1 MPSRT
6 SRQWRCTPLTWPS
19 WCEEMISKYG
29 GDVLNKGYHVTT
41 TIDSTLQ
48 TGADVAIADGLRVYD
63 HRHGW
68 HGVEQHFD
76 VAADADAPA
85 LAKHLVGAFTQGG
98 LRAVIVA
105 RTNDDGG
112 VTVVQSD
119 KTELTLPA
127 SASLW
132 TGKKP
137 NY

>member
-1 MPSRT
+1 MHAKPHEPPVEVYAPYVAELV
-6 SRQWRCTPLTWPS
+6 RQ
-19 WCEEMISKYG
+19 EMISKYG

-85 LAKHLVGAFTQGG
+85 LAKTPGG
-98 LRAVIVA
+98 RIHPG
-105 RTNDDGG
+105 R
-112 VTVVQSD
+112 
-119 KTELTLPA
+119 PA
-127 SASLW
+127 CGDRG
-132 TGKKP
+132 THQ
-137 NY
+137 